1 MKNLIL
7 ILAILFLISSCGG
20 GSSCNSDADGLITEN
35 ATVYYDTNVGKRDYS
50 ISYCYLIK
58 TKSNKAFASETK
70 SNVFIPKTP
79 NSLSKLNIKP
89 NSSSKIKITYRLT
102 GDKLPE
108 FGNTCHHVG
117 RIPIAVIEIICVEKI
132 K

>member
-1 MKNLIL
+1 MKHL
-7 ILAILFLISSCGG
+7 ILATLFFISSCGG
-20 GSSCNSDADGLITEN
+20 GSSCNNDADGLITEN
-35 ATVYYDTNVGKRDYS
+35 ATVYYETNTGKWDYS
-50 ISYCYLIK
+50 ISYCYLIE
-58 TKSNKAFASETK
+58 TESNKVFTSETK

-79 NSLSKLNIKP
+79 HSLSKLNIKS
-89 NSSSKIKITYRLT
+89 NSSIKVKITYRLT

-117 RIPIAVIEIICVEKI
+117 RIPTDVIEVICVEKI